1 MNTSSWV
8 QGSVNDELLV
18 KIKKATA
25 VSVAVPVLDDAVKEI
40 SVPRGIKKNRI
51 NTIDLREFKLHGHK
65 LATTHTGVARCRTHS
80 CPCMTQ
86 LCTAQCHAQWAGMMS
101 GGGGV
106 FLGTVTMSE

>member
-18 KIKKATA
+18 KIKKAIA

-65 LATTHTGVARCRTHS
+65 LANLTRGYQDRNISSDAKHFFLSNHFMCRWS
-80 CPCMTQ
+80 YYPK
-86 LCTAQCHAQWAGMMS
+86 
-101 GGGGV
+101 
-106 FLGTVTMSE
+106 SEVIEYLKISV